1 MPDYTILLIDYEPR
15 SIQLVRETLE
25 GGGYRLAVAGDGIAG
40 VEAFNELQ
48 PDLTLV
54 EAMLPKKHG
63 FEVCQQLK
71 TTSHG
76 AVTPVAII
84 TAVYKGRKYRNQ
96 ALHHY
101 KADEYLEKPIAP
113 DLLLSTVKRLLEAS
127 PAARPAVAVEPP
139 NVQAVRP
146 EPVAAPAPAVTPAAT
161 VPVVTAVSPASTP
174 TVTPTVI
181 PTPLTETSPPPA
193 TQAKDKTKPE
203 SEEEEFDSAAAEIA
217 ARVDA
222 LFS

>member
-1 MPDYTILLIDYEPR
+1 MPNYTILLIDYEPR
-15 SIQLVRETLE
+15 SVQMVRQTLE
-25 GGGYRLAVAGDGIAG
+25 GDGFR
-40 VEAFNELQ
+40 VETAADGLKGIELFQ
-48 PDLTLV
+48 ALHPDLTLV

-84 TAVYKGRKYRNQ
+84 TAVYKGRKYRSQ

-113 DLLLSTVKRLLEAS
+113 DFLLATVRRLIAAA
-127 PAARPAVAVEPP
+127 PAARPAAHLP
-139 NVQAVRP
+139 
-146 EPVAAPAPAVTPAAT
+146 AAPPAASGPSAIRPGTPAEQ
-161 VPVVTAVSPASTP
+161 PAAGAKP
-174 TVTPTVI
+174 PKR
-181 PTPLTETSPPPA
+181 TEPDGKRETGKSA
-193 TQAKDKTKPE
+193 EQE
-203 SEEEEFDSAAAEIA
+203 INERIDS
-217 ARVDA
+217 

>member
-15 SIQLVRETLE
+15 SIEVVRQTLE
-25 GGGYRLAVAGDGIAG
+25 GGGFRLEVAGDGVKGI
-40 VEAFNELQ
+40 EAFNRLQ

-54 EAMLPKKHG
+54 EAMLPKRHG
-63 FEVCQQLK
+63 FEVCQHLK

-96 ALHHY
+96 ALHQY

-113 DLLLSTVKRLLEAS
+113 DVLLATVRRLLDASPSARPAVAAPPAAVEKAEAR
-127 PAARPAVAVEPP
+127 PAARPAAKPVEK
-139 NVQAVRP
+139 AM
-146 EPVAAPAPAVTPAAT
+146 AAPD
-161 VPVVTAVSPASTP
+161 
-174 TVTPTVI
+174 
-181 PTPLTETSPPPA
+181 
-193 TQAKDKTKPE
+193 AKE
-203 SEEEEFDSAAAEIA
+203 SEADDKGFGSAAADIA
-217 ARVDA
+217 ARVDS